1 VAQLSALVY
10 GDVDLNLIDGSAI
23 WVQST
28 VQALARAG
36 CRVTLLVKSP
46 VRTDR
51 LIAPLLAEPG
61 VTVRR
66 PHAEHLISGLGT
78 ASLSAAQAARLL
90 AQLDQSDRQDLVIL
104 RGWRVVSQVV
114 AGGALAGRL
123 WTYLT
128 DIPQSVAAMTDE
140 KAADLNTIA
149 AASRYLLCQTEEL
162 RSFLEGNAPQA
173 CGKCV
178 LMPPVV
184 PAAVASPGR
193 EPAGTPATGGVLR
206 LVYTGKFAP
215 RWNTYEMTQL
225 PGLLAARGVPAEV
238 HMVGDKI
245 HSDPADPGYSRRM
258 RAALGPVRTSLAT
271 AGTGPPGRSGGG
283 GVIWHGGRSRD
294 EAMRIA
300 ASCDVGLSWRDP
312 SLDASLELSTK
323 VLEYGVLGL
332 PVILNRTPMH
342 EQLLGADY
350 PLFARDLA
358 EVADTAAVAAGDP
371 AVAQL
376 AAARTAAAARAFTL
390 EAAAGRLRGYLDR
403 AFPAPAASA
412 GPTLAGPTLA
422 RPTLA
427 GPTLAGPTLAGPT
440 LAAAGPAAAPLRVAV
455 AGHDLKFFGP
465 ILAYLREQPGLE
477 VRVDHWE
484 TLGRHSG
491 EISAAMAR
499 WADVVICEWCGPN
512 AIWYS
517 RHKRR
522 GSRLIVRLHRFEL
535 AAGYPNLVDI
545 RAIDQVVC
553 VSRHY
558 ARLCRE
564 RVGWPA
570 GKVVVIPNAVDAAQL
585 DRSKLEGAR
594 YHLGIIGIVP
604 ARKRLDLALDVLEEL
619 RRRDDRY
626 LLFIKSGMP
635 WDHWWVWRKAEER
648 AHYTTALR
656 RIQRSALLRG
666 AVVFDE
672 AGPDVPAWLRRVG
685 FVLST
690 SDDESFHVAPAEGMA
705 SRAVPVLRHWP
716 GAETIYDMRW
726 IHRTPADMAQA
737 IAAMGDGGWR
747 QAGDLAQ
754 EQAAGAFA
762 MDKVRGSWLGLLTS
776 DLPPAVPD
784 PLYELLGAP

>member
-1 VAQLSALVY
+1 MAQLSALVY

-36 CRVTLLVKSP
+36 CAVTLVIKSP

-66 PHAEHLISGLGT
+66 PHAEHLISGLGQ
-78 ASLSAAQAARLL
+78 ANLGADRAAKLL
-90 AQLDQSDRQDLVIL
+90 AQLDQHRRHDLVVL
-104 RGWRVVSQVV
+104 RGLRVVSAVV
-114 AGGALAGRL
+114 ADGAFGGRL

-128 DIPQSVAAMTDE
+128 DIPQSIATMTEE
-140 KAADLNTIA
+140 KAAELNRIA

-162 RSFLEGNAPQA
+162 RSFLEGSAPEA

-184 PAAVASPGR
+184 PAGVGPPQGR
-193 EPAGTPATGGVLR
+193 ARTGIGATGGDPLR

-225 PGLLAARGVPAEV
+225 PGLLAARGVPAHV

-245 HSDPADPGYSRRM
+245 HNDPADPAYARRM
-258 RAALGPVRTSLAT
+258 RAALGPLRTGLL
-271 AGTGPPGRSGGG
+271 GTEQPAPGGG
-283 GVIWHGGRSRD
+283 GVIWHGGCSRE
-294 EAMRIA
+294 EAMRLA
-300 ASCDVGLSWRDP
+300 GSCDIGLSWRDA

-323 VLEYGVLGL
+323 VLEFGILGL

-342 EQLLGADY
+342 EELLGADY
-350 PLFARDLA
+350 PLFAHDLT
-358 EVADTAAVAAGDP
+358 EVADAAAEAAADP

-376 AAARTAAAARAFTL
+376 AAARTAAAAQSATL
-390 EAAAGRLRGYLDR
+390 ESAAGRLRGYLDR
-403 AFPAPAASA
+403 AFPPPPVPPPLVPAPLVPPP
-412 GPTLAGPTLA
+412 GGQ
-422 RPTLA
+422 
-427 GPTLAGPTLAGPT
+427 
-440 LAAAGPAAAPLRVAV
+440 AAGRLRVVV
-455 AGHDLKFFGP
+455 AGHDLKFFSP
-465 ILAYLREQPGLE
+465 ILDYLSVLPGLE

-484 TLGRHSG
+484 GLGKHSA
-491 EISAAMAR
+491 EASSALAQ

-512 AIWYS
+512 AVWYS

-535 AAGYPNLVDI
+535 SAGYPNLVNI
-545 RAIDQVVC
+545 KAIDQVVC

-564 RVGWPA
+564 RLGWPA
-570 GKVVVIPNAVDAAQL
+570 EKVVTIPNLVDVAQL
-585 DRSKLEGAR
+585 DRPKLEGAR
-594 YHLGIIGIVP
+594 HHLGIVGVVP

-619 RRRDDRY
+619 RREDDRY

-635 WDHWWVWRKAEER
+635 WDHWWVWRKASER

-737 IAAMGDGGWR
+737 IAALGDSEWR
-747 QAGDLAQ
+747 QAGHLAHR
-754 EQAAGAFA
+754 QAADAFA
-762 MDKVRGSWLGLLTS
+762 ADRVRGSWLDLLTS

-784 PLYELLGAP
+784 PIYELLGAP

>member
-1 VAQLSALVY
+1 MGQLSALVY
-10 GDVDLNLIDGSAI
+10 GDIDLNLIDGSAI

-36 CRVTLLVKSP
+36 CAVTLVVKSP

-66 PHAEHLISGLGT
+66 PHAEHLIAGLGG
-78 ASLSAAQAARLL
+78 ASLSADRAAQVLAA
-90 AQLDQSDRQDLVIL
+90 LDQEHRQDLVVL

-114 AGGALAGRL
+114 ADGGFAGRL
-123 WTYLT
+123 WAYLT
-128 DIPQSVAAMTDE
+128 DIPQSVAAMTEE
-140 KAADLNTIA
+140 KAAELAGIA

-162 RSFLEGNAPQA
+162 RSFLEGSVPAA

-184 PAAVASPGR
+184 PALDGSPRRRARTGR
-193 EPAGTPATGGVLR
+193 DPLR

-225 PGLLAARGVPAEV
+225 PGLLAARGVPTEM
-238 HMVGDKI
+238 HMLGDKI
-245 HSDPADPGYSRRM
+245 HSDSADPGYARRM
-258 RAALGPVRTSLAT
+258 RAALGTPRAGYGAPG
-271 AGTGPPGRSGGG
+271 AGTPSPGDG
-283 GVIWHGGRSRD
+283 GVIWYGGRSRQ
-294 EAMRIA
+294 EAMRLA
-300 ASCDVGLSWRDP
+300 ASCDIGLSWRDA

-323 VLEYGVLGL
+323 VLEFGLLGL

-342 EQLLGADY
+342 EGLLGVDY
-350 PLFARDLA
+350 PLFARDLSD
-358 EVADTAAVAAGDP
+358 VADTAAEVARDP
-371 AVAQL
+371 AVARL
-376 AAARTAAAARAFTL
+376 AAARTAAAARSFTL
-390 EAAAGRLRGYLDR
+390 ESAVSRLRGYLDR
-403 AFPAPAASA
+403 ALPAAAAPASPPLASPPLASPPLASPPLASPAPASPAPASPA
-412 GPTLAGPTLA
+412 GG
-422 RPTLA
+422 R
-427 GPTLAGPTLAGPT
+427 
-440 LAAAGPAAAPLRVAV
+440 LRVVV

-465 ILAYLREQPGLE
+465 ILDYLSDQPGLE
-477 VRVDHWE
+477 VRVDHWLG
-484 TLGRHSG
+484 LGRHSA
-491 EISAAMAR
+491 EASTALAR

-535 AAGYPNLVDI
+535 SAGYANLVNI
-545 RAIDQVVC
+545 KAIDQVVC

-564 RVGWPA
+564 RAGWPA
-570 GKVVVIPNAVDAAQL
+570 DKVVTIPNTVDVGQL
-585 DRSKLEGAR
+585 DRPKLEGAR
-594 YHLGIIGIVP
+594 HHLGVIGIVP
-604 ARKRLDLALDVLEEL
+604 SRKRLDLALDVLEEL
-619 RRRDDRY
+619 RREDDRY
-626 LLFIKSGMP
+626 LLFVKSSMP
-635 WDHWWVWRKAEER
+635 WDHWWVWRKPEER

-656 RIQRSALLRG
+656 RIQRSPLLRG

-672 AGPDVPAWLRRVG
+672 AGPDVAAWLRRVG

-716 GAETIYDMRW
+716 GAETIYDRRW
-726 IHRTPADMAQA
+726 IHRTPADMAGA
-737 IAAMGDGGWR
+737 IAALDTGDWR
-747 QAGDLAQ
+747 DAGDRAH
-754 EQAAGAFA
+754 EQAEAAFA
-762 MDKVRGSWLGLLTS
+762 FERIRGSWLDLLTS
-776 DLPPAVPD
+776 DRPAAVPD
-784 PLYELLGAP
+784 PIYELLGAP

>member
-1 VAQLSALVY
+1 MAQLSALVY

-23 WVQST
+23 WVQSA

-36 CRVTLLVKSP
+36 CRVTLVVKSP

-66 PHAEHLISGLGT
+66 PHAEQLISGLGS
-78 ASLSAAQAARLL
+78 ASLSAAQAAQLL
-90 AQLDQSDRQDLVIL
+90 AQLDQSDRQDLVVL

-140 KAADLNTIA
+140 KAAQLNTIA

-184 PAAVASPGR
+184 PAAAASTRAWEHTG
-193 EPAGTPATGGVLR
+193 TGGGALR

-258 RAALGPVRTSLAT
+258 RAALGPARTSPA
-271 AGTGPPGRSGGG
+271 ASGTGPPGPGGG
-283 GVIWHGGRSRD
+283 GNGSGSGVIWHGGRSRD
-294 EAMRIA
+294 EAMQIA
-300 ASCDVGLSWRDP
+300 ASGDIGLSWRDP

-342 EQLLGADY
+342 EELLGADY

-358 EVADTAAVAAGDP
+358 EVADAAAMAAGDP

-376 AAARTAAAARAFTL
+376 AAARTAAAARPFTL
-390 EAAAGRLRGYLDR
+390 QAAVGRLRGYLDQ
-403 AFPAPAASA
+403 AFPAPGPASPDPAPA
-412 GPTLAGPTLA
+412 GPA
-422 RPTLA
+422 
-427 GPTLAGPTLAGPT
+427 
-440 LAAAGPAAAPLRVAV
+440 LAAAAAPLRVAV

-491 EISAAMAR
+491 EVSAAMAR

-545 RAIDQVVC
+545 KAIDQVVC

-585 DRSKLEGAR
+585 DRRKLEGAR
-594 YHLGIIGIVP
+594 HHLGLIGIVP

-635 WDHWWVWRKAEER
+635 WDHWWVWREAGER

-737 IAAMGDGGWR
+737 IAAMDDGRWR
-747 QAGDLAQ
+747 QAGDLAH

-762 MDKVRGSWLGLLTS
+762 LDKVRGSWVDLLTS

-784 PLYELLGAP
+784 PIYELLGAP

>member
-1 VAQLSALVY
+1 MAQLSALVY

-23 WVQST
+23 WVQSM

-36 CRVTLLVKSP
+36 CAVTLVVKAP

-66 PHAEHLISGLGT
+66 PHAEHLISGLGS
-78 ASLSAAQAARLL
+78 ASLSAARAAQLLARL
-90 AQLDQSDRQDLVIL
+90 DQEHRQDLVVL
-104 RGWRVVSQVV
+104 RGWRAVSQVV
-114 AGGALAGRL
+114 ADGAFAGRL

-128 DIPQSVAAMTDE
+128 DIPQSVSGMTQE
-140 KAADLNTIA
+140 KAAELGGIA

-162 RSFLEGNAPQA
+162 RSFLEGSAPQA

-184 PAAVASPGR
+184 PSPVMPAQAGSPQRR
-193 EPAGTPATGGVLR
+193 ERARTGTAGDDALR

-215 RWNTYEMTQL
+215 HWNTYEMTKL
-225 PGLLAARGVPAEV
+225 PGLLAALGITAEM

-245 HSDPADPGYSRRM
+245 HNDPSDPGYARRM
-258 RAALGPVRTSLAT
+258 RTALGTPRTAL
-271 AGTGPPGRSGGG
+271 GTPGAAPAPGAG
-283 GVIWHGGRSRD
+283 GVIWHGGVPR
-294 EAMRIA
+294 EAAMQLA
-300 ASCDVGLSWRDP
+300 ASCDIGVSWRDA

-323 VLEYGVLGL
+323 VLEFGVLGR

-342 EQLLGADY
+342 EELLGADY
-350 PLFARDLA
+350 PLFAGGLS
-358 EVADTAAVAAGDP
+358 EVAGAAARAAADP

-376 AAARTAAAARAFTL
+376 AAARTTAAAQPFTL
-390 EAAAGRLRGYLDR
+390 ESAARRLRAYLDR
-403 AFPAPAASA
+403 AFPPPPAPEPGSRAPARAA
-412 GPTLAGPTLA
+412 PGP
-422 RPTLA
+422 
-427 GPTLAGPTLAGPT
+427 
-440 LAAAGPAAAPLRVAV
+440 AGPAAGPLRVVV

-465 ILAYLREQPGLE
+465 ILQYLSDLPGLD
-477 VRVDHWE
+477 VRVDHWLA
-484 TLGRHSG
+484 LGRHSA
-491 EISAAMAR
+491 EISAALAQ

-535 AAGYPNLVDI
+535 SAGYPNLVNI
-545 RAIDQVVC
+545 KAVDQVVC

-564 RVGWPA
+564 RAGWPA
-570 GKVVVIPNAVDAAQL
+570 GKVVTIPNTVDEAQF
-585 DRSKLEGAR
+585 DRRKLEGAR
-594 YHLGIIGIVP
+594 HHLGIIGIVP

-619 RRRDDRY
+619 RRDDDRY
-626 LLFIKSGMP
+626 LLFVKSGMP

-672 AGPDVPAWLRRVG
+672 AGPDVAAWLRRVG

-690 SDDESFHVAPAEGMA
+690 SDDESFHVAPAEGMV

-726 IHRTPADMAQA
+726 IHRSPADMAQA
-737 IAAMGDGGWR
+737 IAALGDDEWQ
-747 QAGDLAQ
+747 QAGDLAHQ
-754 EQAAGAFA
+754 QAADAFA
-762 MDKVRGSWLGLLTS
+762 VDRVRSSWLDLLTS

-784 PLYELLGAP
+784 PIYELLGAP

>member
-1 VAQLSALVY
+1 MAELSALVY

-23 WVQST
+23 WLQSM

-36 CRVTLLVKSP
+36 CAVTLVIKAP

-66 PHAEHLISGLGT
+66 PHTEHLISGLGS
-78 ASLSAAQAARLL
+78 ASLSAARAAQLL
-90 AQLDQSDRQDLVIL
+90 ATLDQEHRQDLVVL

-114 AGGALAGRL
+114 ADGTFAGRL

-128 DIPQSVAAMTDE
+128 DIPQSVAAMTHE
-140 KAADLNTIA
+140 KAAQLGEIA

-162 RSFLEGNAPQA
+162 RSFLEGSAPPA

-184 PAAVASPGR
+184 PAPVVPSQPGER
-193 EPAGTPATGGVLR
+193 TRISGDALR

-225 PGLLAARGVPAEV
+225 PGLLAARGITAEM

-245 HSDPADPGYSRRM
+245 HNDPSDPGYARRM
-258 RAALGPVRTSLAT
+258 RTALGTPRTAP
-271 AGTGPPGRSGGG
+271 GPPGPQRPAPAAG
-283 GVIWHGGRSRD
+283 GVIWHGGVPR
-294 EAMRIA
+294 EAAMQLA
-300 ASCDVGLSWRDP
+300 ASCDIGLSWRDA

-323 VLEYGVLGL
+323 VLEFGLLGL

-342 EQLLGADY
+342 EELLGADY
-350 PLFARDLA
+350 PLFAGGLS
-358 EVADTAAVAAGDP
+358 EVADTAAQAAADP

-376 AAARTAAAARAFTL
+376 AAARTTAAAQSFTL
-390 EAAAGRLRGYLDR
+390 ESAAGRLRGYLDR
-403 AFPAPAASA
+403 AFPPSPAPE
-412 GPTLAGPTLA
+412 PVRPEPA
-422 RPTLA
+422 RPEPARPEPARPEPGRPEPGRPEPPA
-427 GPTLAGPTLAGPT
+427 G
-440 LAAAGPAAAPLRVAV
+440 PLRVVV
-455 AGHDLKFFGP
+455 AGHDLKFFAP
-465 ILAYLREQPGLE
+465 ILEYLNDLPGLD
-477 VRVDHWE
+477 VRVDHWLA
-484 TLGRHSG
+484 LGRHSA
-491 EISAAMAR
+491 EISTALAQ

-535 AAGYPNLVDI
+535 SAGYPNLVDI
-545 RAIDQVVC
+545 KAVDQVVC

-564 RVGWPA
+564 RAGWPA
-570 GKVVVIPNAVDAAQL
+570 GKVVTIPNTVDEAQFDRRKL
-585 DRSKLEGAR
+585 DGAR
-594 YHLGIIGIVP
+594 HHLGIIGIVP

-619 RRRDDRY
+619 RRDDDRY
-626 LLFIKSGMP
+626 MLFVKSGMP

-656 RIQRSALLRG
+656 RIQRSVLLRG

-672 AGPDVPAWLRRVG
+672 AGPDVAAWLRRVG

-690 SDDESFHVAPAEGMA
+690 SDDESFHVAPAEGMV
-705 SRAVPVLRHWP
+705 SRAVPVVRHWP
-716 GAETIYDMRW
+716 GAETIYDTRW
-726 IHRTPADMAQA
+726 IHRSPADMAQA
-737 IAAMGDGGWR
+737 VAALDDDEWR
-747 QAGDLAQ
+747 QAGDLAHQ
-754 EQAAGAFA
+754 QAAGAFA
-762 MDKVRGSWLGLLTS
+762 VDHVRVSWLDLLTS

-784 PLYELLGAP
+784 PIYELLGAH